1 MKKLLALLLA
11 LLGFAATSCDRNEDY
26 QCYYGTRVATFEEK
40 ETTDDYLSELPSGQ
54 AMRDAD
60 FVEECVEE

>member
-11 LLGFAATSCDRNEDY
+11 LLGFASTSCDRNEDY

-40 ETTDDYLSELPSGQ
+40 ETTDDYLSEMPSGQ
-54 AMRDAD
+54 AMRDVD

>member
-11 LLGFAATSCDRNEDY
+11 LLGFAAISCDRNEDY

-40 ETTDDYLSELPSGQ
+40 EMTDDYLSEMPSEQ
-54 AMRDAD
+54 AMQEAD
-60 FVEECVEE
+60 FVKECVVE

>member
-1 MKKLLALLLA
+1 MRKLLALLLA
-11 LLGFAATSCDRNEDY
+11 LLGFAAISCDRNEDY

-40 ETTDDYLSELPSGQ
+40 EKTDDYLSEMPSGQ